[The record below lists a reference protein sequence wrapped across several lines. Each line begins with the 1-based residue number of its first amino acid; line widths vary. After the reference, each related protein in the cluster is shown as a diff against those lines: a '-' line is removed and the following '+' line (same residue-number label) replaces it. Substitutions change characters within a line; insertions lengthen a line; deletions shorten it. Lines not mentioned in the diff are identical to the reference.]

1 MRPFLLASLIAVP
14 AVGALAQGQT
24 ASQYGFYTVTPCR
37 VADTRNPTGPYGG
50 PALAANSDRTL
61 TVAGQCGVPSTAESV
76 VLNVT
81 VTQATAGGDLRI
93 YPGGSAPT
101 ASAINYAAGKTRA
114 NNGSYALSSAGS
126 LVVHCDQA
134 SGSVQVILDVAG
146 YFEGQAPTGG
156 GTVWSRRSGDTSDD
170 RGEAVAVDG
179 QGRVAVTGHFDGT
192 TDFGGG
198 RVSSYVHPTLGST
211 VDLYVA
217 EYSSSGAYL
226 WSRVVGSDAD
236 EEGKGIATDV
246 SGNVLVTGYQGSYV
260 LDFGGGAQFSH
271 GGNDV
276 FVAKYSSTGSWV
288 WSKTIGG
295 SGYDQGN
302 AIEADGAG
310 NVFVTGYFGPATGGV
325 DFGGGGLVS
334 AGMYDVFLVKYSA
347 SGQHLWSKR
356 FGGAG
361 NDTGMAVST
370 DSSGNVVIAGSFE
383 NAVDFGGG
391 ALTSAGMRD
400 VFVAKYSS
408 TGQHLWSKRFG
419 GTGDEVG
426 YGLAVDSAGDVVVS
440 GKFQGSVSFGG
451 ATLTS
456 AGGDDIFLAKLSGAT
471 GAHSWSK
478 SFGSTS
484 GDVSLGVAVD
494 ANKNIAMTGYF
505 TGSVDFGGGA
515 LSSSG
520 LDVFVA
526 KYNSAGTYMWSR
538 RYGAFDTQIGNS
550 VAMAATGEVS
560 VTGYFATTIDF
571 GTGLLTSAG
580 SYDGFVAS
588 IGP

>member
-1 MRPFLLASLIAVP
+1 VAAAISSTQVNLAWTDNSNNEMGFKVERAPAASGPWTYIGATTLTGYGDGSLTPSTTYFYRVDAYN
-14 AVGALAQGQT
+14 GAGNSSYSNT
-24 ASQYGFYTVTPCR
+24 ASI
-37 VADTRNPTGPYGG
+37 A
-50 PALAANSDRTL
+50 TL
-61 TVAGQCGVPSTAESV
+61 
-76 VLNVT
+76 
-81 VTQATAGGDLRI
+81 
-93 YPGGSAPT
+93 GSALSTWSKRYGNT
-101 ASAINYAAGKTRA
+101 A
-114 NNGSYALSSAGS
+114 
-126 LVVHCDQA
+126 
-134 SGSVQVILDVAG
+134 
-146 YFEGQAPTGG
+146 
-156 GTVWSRRSGDTSDD
+156 DD
-170 RGEAVAVDG
+170 RGQAVAVDG
-179 QGRVAVTGHFDGT
+179 LGRVAVTGSFLGM

-198 RVSSYVHPTLGST
+198 SVSSYVHPTLGPT
-211 VDLYVA
+211 MDAFVA
-217 EYSSSGAYL
+217 EYAPSGGYL
-226 WSRVVGSDAD
+226 WARVLGADSDDAGRGVAAD
-236 EEGKGIATDV
+236 A
-246 SGNVLVTGYQGSYV
+246 SGNVLVTGYQGSYSV
-260 LDFGGGAQFSH
+260 DYGGGAQYGH
-271 GGNDV
+271 GANDI
-276 FVAKYSSTGSWV
+276 FIAKYSSTGSWV

-310 NVFVTGYFGPATGGV
+310 NVFVTGYIGPATGGV

-334 AGMYDVFLVKYSA
+334 AGMYDVFLAKYSDT
-347 SGQHLWSKR
+347 GQYLWAKR
-356 FGGAG
+356 FGGSG

-400 VFVAKYSS
+400 IFVAKYSA
-408 TGQHLWSKRFG
+408 TGQHIWSKRFG
-419 GTGDEVG
+419 GASDDVG

-440 GKFQGSVSFGG
+440 GKFQGSISFGG

-515 LSSSG
+515 LASSG

-526 KYNSAGTYMWSR
+526 KYDTAGTHTWSR
-538 RYGAFDTQIGNS
+538 RYGGFDTQIGNA
-550 VAMAATGEVS
+550 VAMAGTGEVT
-560 VTGYFATTIDF
+560 VTGYFSTGIDF
-571 GTGLLTSAG
+571 GTGALTSAG
-580 SYDGFVAS
+580 SYDAFLAS
-588 IGP
+588 VGP